1 MAYGHFSPS
10 YLCNSN
16 AIQRAAQLKRAHSF
30 TALRRIEQKTVIMSD
45 GEVRV

>member
-1 MAYGHFSPS
+1 MGISARVISATQTRS
-10 YLCNSN
+10 KE
-16 AIQRAAQLKRAHSF
+16 QRKRAHSF